1 MSPGHFALAAQRT
14 SRFASPSA
22 CAGFPYS
29 RPRFRGTAASGPRPL
44 GAARD
49 LSIGIAEVPVTG
61 QDIVPGPKIP
71 TPAGK
76 ARQASVNSP
85 GRPLPRPGHA
95 AIRQRQPN
103 RPRPVRTPADHMPA
117 AANPSSFHSAA
128 KIDPLPAPIPAS
140 HAADRTGHPGS
151 RRRLPGSCTPPHLA
165 DLLARGEPTGS
176 NETVTTTWRIALEQL
191 QQAAPGAVGPLPLLL
206 QSRPGLADQ
215 LEPAVAPVLT
225 PLLEDELAA
234 KDTITAL
241 RRYSLLTPAGGGS
254 MSVHRWSR
262 RSPPIRCPPSLPQPG
277 SRLPQR

>member
-1 MSPGHFALAAQRT
+1 
-14 SRFASPSA
+14 
-22 CAGFPYS
+22 
-29 RPRFRGTAASGPRPL
+29 
-44 GAARD
+44 
-49 LSIGIAEVPVTG
+49 
-61 QDIVPGPKIP
+61 
-71 TPAGK
+71 
-76 ARQASVNSP
+76 
-85 GRPLPRPGHA
+85 
-95 AIRQRQPN
+95 
-103 RPRPVRTPADHMPA
+103 MPA

-165 DLLARGEPTGS
+165 DLLPRGEPTGS

-191 QQAAPGAVGPLPLLL
+191 QQAAPGAVGLLRLLAACAPEAIPLPLLL

-241 RRYSLLTPAGGGS
+241 RRYSLLTPASGGS
-254 MSVHRWSR
+254 MSVHQWSR

-277 SRLPQR
+277 SRLPRR